1 MDRLTDGSDLV
12 DVLGD
17 WTSTSGGRA
26 PLYRRLAEA
35 VRRAIHAGDLHAGE
49 RLPSERDLARAL
61 AVSRATVVSAYD
73 ELRSIGLVDSR
84 RGSGTRVVRPPG
96 FRSSMDNR
104 GFTRATSII
113 NRAAPD
119 GPGEVI
125 SMARAV
131 DPGAQHLRGALLD
144 LVHADLPALLGG
156 SGYHPAGLPELRS
169 AVAGHLTA
177 SGLPTEPKQV
187 VITTGAQQ
195 AIGLITQMY
204 LRRGWTAV
212 VETPSWPGCLDVFRA
227 TGVKLVGVELDT
239 EGIRADLLGRAMAEH
254 GPDLLYVMPTYHNPT
269 GVLMSAAR
277 RRRVAELA
285 ARYAV
290 PIVEDH
296 AYTVGAVNGTPP
308 PIAAYAPSGAEVLTL
323 GSLAKSVWAGLRIGW
338 VRASVET
345 AERLA
350 RHKALADLGS
360 PLLDQALAARLLP
373 QLPELA
379 TARNT
384 ELRDRLGRA
393 RELLTQHLPEWRWR
407 TPDGGS
413 VLWIELPGTDARVFG
428 QVALRHG
435 VEVVSGAATDPSGAH
450 DNHIRFPFAFPDEV
464 MTELVHRLSRAWAET
479 RR

>member
-12 DVLGD
+12 EVLGD
-17 WTSTSGGRA
+17 WTSTSAGRA

-96 FRSSMDNR
+96 FRPSVDGRSF
-104 GFTRATSII
+104 GRATPII
-113 NRAAPD
+113 NRPAE
-119 GPGEVI
+119 GPGEII
-125 SMARAV
+125 SLARAF
-131 DPGAQHLRGALLD
+131 DPGAPHLRGALLD
-144 LVHADLPALLGG
+144 LVHADLPALLTG

-169 AVAGHLTA
+169 AVATHLSAT
-177 SGLPTEPKQV
+177 GLPTEPKQV

-227 TGVKLVGVELDT
+227 TGVKLVGVELDA
-239 EGIRADLLGRAMAEH
+239 EGIRADLLSRAMAEH

-269 GVLMSAAR
+269 GVLMSTAR
-277 RRRVAELA
+277 RRRIVELA

-290 PIVEDH
+290 PVVEDH
-296 AYTVGAVNGTPP
+296 AYSVGAGEGLPP
-308 PIAAYAPSGAEVLTL
+308 PIGAFAGTGAEVLTI
-323 GSLAKSVWAGLRIGW
+323 GSLAKSVWAGLRVGW
-338 VRASVET
+338 VRASIET

-360 PLLDQALAARLLP
+360 PVLDQALAARLLP
-373 QLPELA
+373 QLPELNS
-379 TARNT
+379 ARAG
-384 ELRDRLGRA
+384 ELRERLGRA
-393 RELLTQHLPEWRWR
+393 RELLTQNLPEWRWR

-413 VLWIELPGTDARVFG
+413 ALWIELPNTDARIFA

-435 VEVVSGAATDPSGAH
+435 VEVVSGATTDPSGAH
-450 DNHIRFPFAFPDEV
+450 DSHIRFPFAYPDDV
-464 MTELVHRLSRAWAET
+464 LTELVHRLTRAWAET

>member
-84 RGSGTRVVRPPG
+84 RGSGTRVVRPQG
-96 FRSSMDNR
+96 FRPSVEGRMF
-104 GFTRATSII
+104 GRANPII
-113 NRAAPD
+113 NRPAEHA
-119 GPGEVI
+119 GEVI
-125 SMARAV
+125 SLARAV
-131 DPGAQHLRGALLD
+131 EPGAPHLRGALLD
-144 LVHADLPALLGG
+144 MVHADLPALLSG

-169 AVAGHLTA
+169 AVAAHLTA
-177 SGLPTEPKQV
+177 TGLPTEPKQV

-212 VETPSWPGCLDVFRA
+212 VESPSWPGCLDVLRA
-227 TGVKLVGVELDT
+227 TGVRLVGVELDS
-239 EGIRADLLGRAMAEH
+239 EGIRADLLGKAMAEH

-269 GVLMSAAR
+269 GVLMSASR
-277 RRRVAELA
+277 RRRIAELA

-290 PIVEDH
+290 PVVEDH
-296 AYTVGAVNGTPP
+296 AYTIGATDGAPP
-308 PIAAYAPSGAEVLTL
+308 PIAAYSGTGAEVLTV

-338 VRASVET
+338 VRGSIET

-360 PLLDQALAARLLP
+360 PILDQALAARLLP
-373 QLPELA
+373 QLTEMGSTRA
-379 TARNT
+379 A
-384 ELRDRLGRA
+384 ELRERLGRA
-393 RELLTQHLPEWRWR
+393 RELLTQHLADWRWR

-413 VLWIELPGTDARVFG
+413 ALWIELPNTDARIFA

-435 VEVVSGAATDPSGAH
+435 VEVVPGAATDPTGAH
-450 DNHIRFPFAFPDEV
+450 DSFIRFPFAFPDEIL
-464 MTELVHRLSRAWAET
+464 TELVHRLARAWGES

>member
-96 FRSSMDNR
+96 FRPSIEGRMF
-104 GFTRATSII
+104 GRANPII
-113 NRAAPD
+113 NRASEH
-119 GPGEVI
+119 PGEVI
-125 SMARAV
+125 SLARAI
-131 DPGAQHLRGALLD
+131 DPGAPHLRGALLD
-144 LVHADLPALLGG
+144 LVHADLPALLAG

-169 AVAGHLTA
+169 AVASYLTA
-177 SGLPTEPKQV
+177 TGLPTEPKQV

-195 AIGLITQMY
+195 AVGLITQMY

-212 VETPSWPGCLDVFRA
+212 VESPSWPGCLDVFRA
-227 TGVKLVGVELDT
+227 TGVRLVGVELDA
-239 EGIRADLLGRAMAEH
+239 EGIRADLLGKAMAEH

-269 GVLMSAAR
+269 GVLMSANR
-277 RRRVAELA
+277 RRRIAELA

-290 PIVEDH
+290 PVVEDH
-296 AYTVGAVNGTPP
+296 AYTVGAAEGAPP
-308 PIAAYAPSGAEVLTL
+308 PIGAFAGTGAEVLTI

-338 VRASVET
+338 VRGSIET

-360 PLLDQALAARLLP
+360 PILDQALAARLLP
-373 QLPELA
+373 QL
-379 TARNT
+379 T
-384 ELRDRLGRA
+384 ELGSARSGELRERLGRT
-393 RELLTQHLPEWRWR
+393 RELLTQYLPEWRWR

-413 VLWIELPGTDARVFG
+413 ALWIELPGTDARVFA

-435 VEVVSGAATDPSGAH
+435 VEVVPGAATDPTGAH
-450 DNHIRFPFAFPDEV
+450 DNFIRFPFGFPDEV
-464 MTELVHRLSRAWAET
+464 LTELVHRLARAWGESK
-479 RR
+479 R

>member
-12 DVLGD
+12 EVLGD

-35 VRRAIHAGDLHAGE
+35 VRRAIHSGDLHAGE

-96 FRSSMDNR
+96 FRSSVESRMF
-104 GFTRATSII
+104 GRATSII
-113 NRAAPD
+113 NRVTES
-119 GPGEVI
+119 PGEVI

-131 DPGAQHLRGALLD
+131 DPGAPHLRGALLD
-144 LVHADLPALLGG
+144 LVHADLPALLSG

-169 AVAGHLTA
+169 AVAGHLSA
-177 SGLPTEPKQV
+177 SGLPTEPRQV

-227 TGVKLVGVELDT
+227 TGVRLVGVELDH
-239 EGIRADLLGRAMAEH
+239 EGIRADLLGKAMADH

-277 RRRVAELA
+277 RRRIAELA

-296 AYTVGAVNGTPP
+296 AYALGAVEGSPP
-308 PIAAYAPSGAEVLTL
+308 PVAAYAPTGAEVLTL

-338 VRASVET
+338 VRSSIET

-379 TARNT
+379 SARTA

-393 RELLTQHLPEWRWR
+393 RELLTQFLPEWRWK

-413 VLWIELPGTDARVFG
+413 VLWIELPGTDARVFS

-435 VEVVSGAATDPSGAH
+435 VEVVSGAATDPSGTH
-450 DNHIRFPFAFPDEV
+450 DNFIRFPFGFPDEV
-464 MTELVHRLSRAWAET
+464 MTEIVHRLARAWAET